1 MSIIEYYNKIFN
13 EFTEEEKQI
22 WTEHK
27 PKFIKNREFY
37 TLFEIIVMLEGDS
50 FGKYSDEL
58 LYLIEEQ
65 SERNAI
71 IRKLVHE
78 GKGNYMHRMIDRL
91 NNWCPKLSYPSVYYM
106 TYDIT
111 LKPIHH
117 SNYEIKN

>member
-37 TLFEIIVMLEGDS
+37 TLFKIIVMLEGDS

-58 LYLIEEQ
+58 LYLVEEQ

-71 IRKLVHE
+71 ISKLVQE

-91 NNWCPKLSYPSVYYM
+91 NNWCPKLSPS
-106 TYDIT
+106 TYNIT
-111 LKPIHH
+111 LSSI
-117 SNYEIKN
+117 NYSLF